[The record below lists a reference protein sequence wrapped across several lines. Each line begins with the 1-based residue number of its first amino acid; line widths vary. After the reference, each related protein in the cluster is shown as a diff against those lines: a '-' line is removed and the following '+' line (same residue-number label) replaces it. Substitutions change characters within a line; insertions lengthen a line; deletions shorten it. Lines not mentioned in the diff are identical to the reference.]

1 MVKDPVWEDFASS
14 AGKRGWELIGDLGE
28 DYGAA
33 LKAEFEPGE
42 RVLWAERAGPPPSPT
57 VGAFA
62 AFFASALC
70 GASGFALMVLF
81 GIFGLRA
88 MEMGEML
95 FYLGLAPCS
104 IGLMVGIGIV
114 GRWIQHERVR
124 RRLSHTFYAL
134 TDRRAFVGSDASQP
148 GEITIGFFTTEMF
161 DDTLCIEYRD
171 GSGDVFF
178 VEDGDIAWPE
188 WGFRGVSDA
197 KSVERLVRRVLL
209 GVDPQPGT
217 E

>member
-1 MVKDPVWEDFASS
+1 MCCGPS
-14 AGKRGWELIGDLGE
+14 
-28 DYGAA
+28 
-33 LKAEFEPGE
+33 
-42 RVLWAERAGPPPSPT
+42 AGPPPSPT